1 MDELKKITMDDILD
15 KQDVIIITIPDSKNG
30 KKRVFTITDKMCNE
44 VNPIVIYR
52 KYSSLRPKQSPHKSF
67 FIFYR
72 NGRCSTQPVGI
83 HTLSKIPC
91 KIAEYLKLPNSKE
104 YTGHALRRTSASLLA
119 DTGSDIL
126 TLKQHGGWK
135 SSTVAEGY
143 VETLLKKKKEISSRI
158 LLGTTAYNSNA
169 TVTNS
174 KRSSSP
180 IFNVTNNNNY
190 SIVINSNKE

>member
-1 MDELKKITMDDILD
+1 MDELKKITTDDVKIN
-15 KQDVIIITIPDSKNG
+15 V
-30 KKRVFTITDKMCNE
+30 CNE

-91 KIAEYLKLPNSKE
+91 KIAEYLKLPISKE

-126 TLKQHGGWK
+126 TLKWWLEKLH
-135 SSTVAEGY
+135 SS
-143 VETLLKKKKEISSRI
+143 
-158 LLGTTAYNSNA
+158 
-169 TVTNS
+169 
-174 KRSSSP
+174 
-180 IFNVTNNNNY
+180 
-190 SIVINSNKE
+190 